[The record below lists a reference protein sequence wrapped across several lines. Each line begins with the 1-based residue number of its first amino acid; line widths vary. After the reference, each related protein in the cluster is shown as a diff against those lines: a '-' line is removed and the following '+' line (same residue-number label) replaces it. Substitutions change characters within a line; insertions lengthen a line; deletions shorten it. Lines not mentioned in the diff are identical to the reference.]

1 MYKALLF
8 LEVATAVKSGA
19 LYVEES
25 YRYRSLDDYLIP
37 VDEWKRH
44 RVDYLEQ
51 ADLAEASDCRGFLA
65 KLAAALDQQYAT
77 TNQHILCETNEHIT
91 FTNDGG
97 FHVRTP
103 KAAEADAE
111 PLASFFPEDRYIPL
125 LEVLS
130 TVNRHSQFL
139 DAFQHWQVR
148 YAKPRPPEREF
159 LAGIIGYG
167 CQVGTGKVAKISS
180 QISASELE
188 RTINWYFSPD
198 NVAEANDKI
207 LVLMD
212 RLRLPQLYRRNE
224 DQLHT
229 SSDGQKVEVSVDS
242 LHAQPSLKYFGR
254 GKGASAYTFID
265 ERHFLYHSTVISSP
279 EREAPYV
286 IDGLMHNEV
295 VKSDIHSTDTGG
307 YTEMLFGV
315 MRLLGFSYAPR
326 IKGFSKQQRY
336 GFRRRKEYEEQGYRI
351 VPDGYINT
359 SLIEDQW
366 DQVLRFVVTI
376 KRKVTSAT
384 QLFKRLNS
392 YSRQHPLYA
401 ALKEF
406 GKIEKSLFLLKWI
419 DLLDLRQAV
428 EKQLNKG
435 ENANRFADAICFGRN
450 QEFLH
455 AEKTGARDG
464 GGMQPLDPQR
474 HHLLELPVPLPT
486 PGGGAGRGATAGAPD
501 RVPEWFHRPLA
512 PSESAWGVRLLGG
525 AAAGFRGPGPLQ
537 DPRGGCAVKGEA
549 RNFTYLCWVLPFF
562 NWRRRLEGGGN
573 VNVEKSSTGR

>member
-1 MYKALLF
+1 
-8 LEVATAVKSGA
+8 
-19 LYVEES
+19 
-25 YRYRSLDDYLIP
+25 
-37 VDEWKRH
+37 
-44 RVDYLEQ
+44 
-51 ADLAEASDCRGFLA
+51 
-65 KLAAALDQQYAT
+65 
-77 TNQHILCETNEHIT
+77 
-91 FTNDGG
+91 
-97 FHVRTP
+97 
-103 KAAEADAE
+103 
-111 PLASFFPEDRYIPL
+111 
-125 LEVLS
+125 
-130 TVNRHSQFL
+130 
-139 DAFQHWQVR
+139 VR
-148 YAKPRPPEREF
+148 YAKPRPPGVF
-159 LAGIIGYG
+159 LVGIIGYR

-180 QISASELE
+180 QISASEQE

-198 NVAEANDKI
+198 NVAEAKDKI
-207 LVLMD
+207 LALMD
-212 RLRLPQLYRRNE
+212 RLRLPQLYRRYE

-229 SSDGQKVEVSVDS
+229 SSDGQKVEVGVDS
-242 LHAQPSLKYFGR
+242 LHAQPSFKYFGR

-295 VKSDIHSTDTGG
+295 AKSDIHSTDTGG

-336 GFRRRKEYEEQGYRI
+336 GFRRRKEYEERGYRI

-406 GKIEKSLFLLKWI
+406 GKIEKSLFLLTWI

-455 AEKTGARDG
+455 AEKMEHEMAVGCNRLIRNAIICWNY
-464 GGMQPLDPQR
+464 LYLSQR
-474 HHLLELPVPLPT
+474 LAEEPDAERRQAILIAFQNGSIVLWHHLNLHGEYDFSEERLRDSVGLDLSRILAVDVP
-486 PGGGAGRGATAGAPD
+486 
-501 RVPEWFHRPLA
+501 
-512 PSESAWGVRLLGG
+512 
-525 AAAGFRGPGPLQ
+525 
-537 DPRGGCAVKGEA
+537 
-549 RNFTYLCWVLPFF
+549 
-562 NWRRRLEGGGN
+562 
-573 VNVEKSSTGR
+573 

>member
-1 MYKALLF
+1 
-8 LEVATAVKSGA
+8 V
-19 LYVEES
+19 
-25 YRYRSLDDYLIP
+25 
-37 VDEWKRH
+37 
-44 RVDYLEQ
+44 
-51 ADLAEASDCRGFLA
+51 
-65 KLAAALDQQYAT
+65 
-77 TNQHILCETNEHIT
+77 
-91 FTNDGG
+91 
-97 FHVRTP
+97 
-103 KAAEADAE
+103 
-111 PLASFFPEDRYIPL
+111 
-125 LEVLS
+125 
-130 TVNRHSQFL
+130 
-139 DAFQHWQVR
+139 
-148 YAKPRPPEREF
+148 F

-188 RTINWYFSPD
+188 WAINWYFSPD

-207 LVLMD
+207 LALMD
-212 RLRLPQLYRRNE
+212 RLRLPQLYRRYE

-229 SSDGQKVEVSVDS
+229 SSDGQKVEVGVDS
-242 LHAQPSLKYFGR
+242 LHAQPSFKYFGR

-336 GFRRRKEYEEQGYRI
+336 GFQRRKEYEERGYRI

-455 AEKTGARDG
+455 AEKMEHEMAVGCNRLIRNAIICWNY
-464 GGMQPLDPQR
+464 LYLSQR
-474 HHLLELPVPLPT
+474 LAEEPDAERRQAILIAFQNGSIVLWHHLNLHGEYDFSEERLRDSVGLDLSRILAVDVP
-486 PGGGAGRGATAGAPD
+486 
-501 RVPEWFHRPLA
+501 
-512 PSESAWGVRLLGG
+512 
-525 AAAGFRGPGPLQ
+525 
-537 DPRGGCAVKGEA
+537 
-549 RNFTYLCWVLPFF
+549 
-562 NWRRRLEGGGN
+562 
-573 VNVEKSSTGR
+573 